1 MARHAAR
8 GGALVAAWDD
18 RIGWTDGS
26 ARRKNVRV
34 AELRYDDHA
43 PACPRCGDLLH
54 HGAKICPACYA
65 RVTEPVH
72 RQPVDAGDN
81 LP

>member
-1 MARHAAR
+1 M
-8 GGALVAAWDD
+8 AAWDD
-18 RIGWTDGS
+18 RIGW
-26 ARRKNVRV
+26 RRDKPGRKRHDARV
-34 AELRYDDHA
+34 ADLCYDDHA

-54 HGAKICPACYA
+54 HGAKICPACHA

-72 RQPVDAGDN
+72 RPPVDAGDN